1 MNMYSMELPTRNKPY
16 PFENMF
22 KHLFNKLLEFRMIYL
37 NYISNFHNTKINQTT
52 IINKVNE

>member
-1 MNMYSMELPTRNKPY
+1 MYSMELPTRDKPY
-16 PFENMF
+16 PFDNMF
-22 KHLFNKLLEFRMIYL
+22 KHLFNKLLEFCMIYL